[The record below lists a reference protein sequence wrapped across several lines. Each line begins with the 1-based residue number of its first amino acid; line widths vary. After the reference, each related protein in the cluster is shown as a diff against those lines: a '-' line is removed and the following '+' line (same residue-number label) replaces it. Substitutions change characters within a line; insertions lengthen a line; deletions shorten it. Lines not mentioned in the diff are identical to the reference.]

1 MSGLRVM
8 IFGVIL
14 IAIVRMGLTVIDEV
28 IDLPIASL
36 SLMIVTGLLLP
47 TLKNRPYILLMIG
60 AVFGVLFF

>member
-1 MSGLRVM
+1 M

-14 IAIVRMGLTVIDEV
+14 IAMLRMGITVVEEILV
-28 IDLPIASL
+28 LPLASM
-36 SLMIVTGLLLP
+36 SLILVTAFLLP

>member
-1 MSGLRVM
+1 
-8 IFGVIL
+8 
-14 IAIVRMGLTVIDEV
+14 MGLTVIDEV